1 MAASVPIR
9 CVNLPHPSVRWAGS
23 RRGIRP
29 TSTEADTRPKRG
41 ATRQPG
47 LRAQPPSTR
56 LPLRVDAL
64 EPSPPTLRAFF
75 RTRLAPLAL
84 LCTAMLGVGFALRV
98 HAFGFPDTFLFDEHH
113 FVENARNYLAGKKD
127 WNDHPPF
134 GKLLIAASISLFGD
148 DPVGWRAPAL
158 LFGSVSVIAGGLA
171 AARLFALPV
180 AGLLAAA
187 LLAADGFAIAYS
199 RAGLLDGYLA
209 ALGVLALLVAS
220 HRPSPWT
227 AVVGGG
233 VAGLALAIKF
243 SGVAVLVPLV
253 LAPLLAGYPKRRTG
267 ALGALTVV
275 VALGSYTALYALGLS
290 IAGQPASVANVFAET
305 RRLFEHH
312 AVLTEM
318 KNPATSGWV
327 TWAVPLRPLWLG
339 YHEGLGS
346 VRALTSLGN
355 PLVWWSAVALFGSCI
370 ASIAYHGVASALGRG
385 GAASD
390 ERAAREPERPAEL
403 LRPAPFVAAH
413 GKAVLL
419 LLSAALAFLAPWV
432 LTHRDSY
439 IYHFLP
445 SYSALIVLLAG
456 FLAFSLE
463 ARPRFVLGFVAAAW
477 VVLAFYAPV
486 WSFFETTPEMVRLRM
501 FLPSWR

>member
-1 MAASVPIR
+1 
-9 CVNLPHPSVRWAGS
+9 
-23 RRGIRP
+23 
-29 TSTEADTRPKRG
+29 
-41 ATRQPG
+41 
-47 LRAQPPSTR
+47 
-56 LPLRVDAL
+56 
-64 EPSPPTLRAFF
+64 
-75 RTRLAPLAL
+75 
-84 LCTAMLGVGFALRV
+84 
-98 HAFGFPDTFLFDEHH
+98 
-113 FVENARNYLAGKKD
+113 
-127 WNDHPPF
+127 
-134 GKLLIAASISLFGD
+134 
-148 DPVGWRAPAL
+148 
-158 LFGSVSVIAGGLA
+158 
-171 AARLFALPV
+171 ARLFALPV

-209 ALGVLALLVAS
+209 ALGVLALLVAGPRPSPWTAVVGGGVAGRARALKMSGVAVLVPPACARPGLLAGAVARPGALARLVAS

-312 AVLTEM
+312 AVVTEM